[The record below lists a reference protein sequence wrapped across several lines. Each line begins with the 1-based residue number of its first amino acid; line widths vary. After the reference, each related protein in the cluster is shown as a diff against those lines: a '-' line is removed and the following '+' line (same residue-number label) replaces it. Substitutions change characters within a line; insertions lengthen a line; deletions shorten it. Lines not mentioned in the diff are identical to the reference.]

1 MLSKDLLKRDA
12 WSAQHY
18 DREVKTTMTELA
30 RILTECKDTVF
41 TVCFKKKVTIEE
53 LEASLGTVDIT
64 KPELMK

>member
-1 MLSKDLLKRDA
+1 
-12 WSAQHY
+12 
-18 DREVKTTMTELA
+18 MTELA